1 MVIPRGADGA
11 ARVRIRAGYYAVP
24 DYAESAVDAVEMLVR
39 AAAALRQGAG
49 HGGAMNSP
57 IQAFAGVRA

>member
-1 MVIPRGADGA
+1 
-11 ARVRIRAGYYAVP
+11 VRIRAGYYAVP

-39 AAAALRQGAG
+39 AAAALRQGSG
-49 HGGAMNSP
+49 RGGAIRAP